1 MILKLLKSNGKANE
15 YNFCQLYH
23 FKSVE
28 IQEVQETL
36 IGCLWVE
43 SLTSKCEQCEKE
55 LDSFIKLRDINEQI
69 LLVNIYK
76 FYILKIFK

>member
-1 MILKLLKSNGKANE
+1 MNKFSIKIVLAVNDIEAVKSNGKANE

-36 IGCLWVE
+36 IGCLWGGITHV
-43 SLTSKCEQCEKE
+43 K
-55 LDSFIKLRDINEQI
+55 
-69 LLVNIYK
+69 V
-76 FYILKIFK
+76 